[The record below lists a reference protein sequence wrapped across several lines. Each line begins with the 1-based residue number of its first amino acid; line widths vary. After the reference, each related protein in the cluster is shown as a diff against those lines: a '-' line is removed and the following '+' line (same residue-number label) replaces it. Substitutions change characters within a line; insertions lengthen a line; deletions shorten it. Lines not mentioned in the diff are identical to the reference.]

1 MSNET
6 FQIIITTAVALAFL
20 ALVVQGL
27 VAVAFYRSG
36 RDLVSRI
43 SPFLSRTKA
52 ILTVEKDSIR
62 RVEIVI
68 DKTLRCADILERVA
82 PRLVTL
88 AARTEN
94 VAVRAMHVG
103 ERVGELEHSVK
114 LVGTSAH
121 FVSLEVHPIVVSV
134 GAEASGLVRSAGAQL
149 RRFRRVVYEA
159 IGHFTHLREVIASR

>member
-1 MSNET
+1 MSNEM
-6 FQIIITTAVALAFL
+6 FQIIITGAVALAFL

-68 DKTLRCADILERVA
+68 DKTLRCADILE
-82 PRLVTL
+82 
-88 AARTEN
+88 
-94 VAVRAMHVG
+94 HQD
-103 ERVGELEHSVK
+103 
-114 LVGTSAH
+114 GTDI
-121 FVSLEVHPIVVSV
+121 ETNP
-134 GAEASGLVRSAGAQL
+134 
-149 RRFRRVVYEA
+149 
-159 IGHFTHLREVIASR
+159 